1 MIDEE
6 REGSGLE
13 PGLREEGGP
22 ENERREETTVFH
34 TENFLVC
41 IGVYPINN
49 AVIVSGEQQRDSA
62 THTHESILPHTPL
75 PSETTYFGLK
85 MTLEAE

>member
-34 TENFLVC
+34 TKNFLFC
-41 IGVYPINN
+41 IGV
-49 AVIVSGEQQRDSA
+49 
-62 THTHESILPHTPL
+62 
-75 PSETTYFGLK
+75 
-85 MTLEAE
+85 